1 MPLVMEF
8 ATVGPA
14 AAATGALDR
23 DGAMEGVTG
32 GAAAVRGCARRLALV
47 IGASGSGPAGA
58 SDAPGALDGSG
69 NFSAVSALS
78 GALSACGVNANEL
91 RRTAADR
98 TSGREIACGV
108 RGTAVGA
115 TTKAVAV
122 IAAIP
127 ALNKGLAVRSISLLC
142 LVRSD
147 PAVSVRGA
155 DV

>member
-8 ATVGPA
+8 ATAGPA

-23 DGAMEGVTG
+23 DGSTE
-32 GAAAVRGCARRLALV
+32 GAAGEAAAARGCARRLALV

-69 NFSAVSALS
+69 NFSAVSVPS
-78 GALSACGVNANEL
+78 GPLSACGVNANEL

-98 TSGREIACGV
+98 MSGSEMACGV

-115 TTKAVAV
+115 TTNAVTV

-127 ALNKGLAVRSISLLC
+127 ALNMGLAVRSISLLC

-147 PAVSVRGA
+147 PDVSVRGA
-155 DV
+155 HA